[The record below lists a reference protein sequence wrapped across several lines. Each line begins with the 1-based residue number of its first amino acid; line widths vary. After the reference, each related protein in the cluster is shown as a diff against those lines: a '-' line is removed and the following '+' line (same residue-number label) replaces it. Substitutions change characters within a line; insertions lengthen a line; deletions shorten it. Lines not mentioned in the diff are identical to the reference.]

1 MNTIEALKE
10 IDYSV
15 RMDDKQRDWQNKQW
29 LLAIKKAIEALELLE
44 KAGQELP
51 EKIKL
56 KEYLPKNYEEELFH
70 LGRNHGKNEAI
81 DLCTPILAKL
91 IEENERISKSI
102 IEISIKGTED
112 TKFRSV
118 PEMVV
123 ALVHK
128 GKKALQEEN
137 EKLVKE
143 NEQLSLDIQ
152 LYFPFKEIAEKL
164 QAKLNRINID
174 EISKVTVGLVEKN
187 FPKGVSKER
196 GAAIVLHAEILI
208 EICKLKE

>member
-91 IEENERISKSI
+91 LEENER
-102 IEISIKGTED
+102 
-112 TKFRSV
+112 
-118 PEMVV
+118 
-123 ALVHK
+123 
-128 GKKALQEEN
+128 
-137 EKLVKE
+137 LVKE
-143 NEQLSLDIQ
+143 NEQISLDIQ
-152 LYFPFKEIAEKL
+152 LHFPFKEIAEKL
-164 QAKLNRINID
+164 QAKLDRINID